1 MIVCSCKGIRDAQ
14 LEALKAE
21 RAEKG
26 AIRLG
31 DAVRALGIGT
41 GCGRCLRHAHRL
53 IGDRCTESS
62 VTGAGADSGL
72 WKQATS
78 SLARQ
83 TA

>member
-26 AIRLG
+26 AMRLG

-62 VTGAGADSGL
+62 VTDAGADSAL
-72 WKQATS
+72 WGKPGS
-78 SLARQ
+78 RLARQ
-83 TA
+83 SA

>member
-53 IGDRCTESS
+53 IGERCTEAPAEATMEPALWNAAS
-62 VTGAGADSGL
+62 AD
-72 WKQATS
+72 
-78 SLARQ
+78 LARQ

>member
-26 AIRLG
+26 TIRLG

-53 IGDRCTESS
+53 IGERCTEAPAEASMDPALWASS
-62 VTGAGADSGL
+62 PAGM
-72 WKQATS
+72 
-78 SLARQ
+78 ARQ

>member
-53 IGDRCTESS
+53 MGERCTEAAPDAQAEAS
-62 VTGAGADSGL
+62 L
-72 WKQATS
+72 WARRPAAM
-78 SLARQ
+78 ARQ
-83 TA
+83 SA

>member
-53 IGDRCTESS
+53 IGERCTE
-62 VTGAGADSGL
+62 GPAESGMEPAL
-72 WKQATS
+72 WASASNGMAQ
-78 SLARQ
+78 Q